1 MTDRRINMES
11 VGGLEWLLLVPFYY
25 LGGGYGAYMVL
36 ASEEKKNTKK
46 VLWKMLFELWVL

>member
-1 MTDRRINMES
+1 MES

-25 LGGGYGAYMVL
+25 LGGGYGTYMVL
-36 ASEEKKNTKK
+36 ASEEKKNKKK